1 MKKLTTKKSLE
12 QQKKNKFISIAILSI
27 VVVIGAFLLIPST
40 ADENIEQHLYSE
52 NAPIFGSKNAK
63 VTIVEFF
70 DPACESCRAFY
81 PLVKS
86 QIKQYKGKVNL
97 IARPVAFHKNVG
109 PVVAALEATKMQ
121 NKFWDALRITL
132 YYQNNWAI
140 NHTAN
145 VDLLYPY
152 LQDAGIDIAK
162 LKVDMENPLI
172 AARMAQDAKDAKT
185 LKVFKT
191 PTFYVNGVALKQ
203 FGAEPFKALIAR
215 EVKKAYSEK

>member
-1 MKKLTTKKSLE
+1 MKKLATKKSIE
-12 QQKKNKFISIAILSI
+12 TKKKNKIISIAILCI
-27 VVVIGAFLLIPST
+27 AVVIT
-40 ADENIEQHLYSE
+40 ALSFTSNEPENIDQHLYSE
-52 NAPIFGSKNAK
+52 NALVFGNKNAK

-86 QIKQYKGKVNL
+86 QLKKYKGKVNL
-97 IARPVAFHKNVG
+97 IARPVAFHRNVG

-121 NKFWDALRITL
+121 GKFWESLGTTL
-132 YYQNNWAI
+132 NYQSRWAI
-140 NHTAN
+140 NHVAN

-152 LQDAGIDIAK
+152 LQDIGVDIEK
-162 LKVDMENPLI
+162 LKIDMKNPAI
-172 AARMAQDAKDAKT
+172 AESMAQDALDAKT

-191 PTFYVNGVALKQ
+191 PTFYVNGTALKE

-215 EVKKAYSEK
+215 EVKKAYPEK

>member
-1 MKKLTTKKSLE
+1 MKKLATKKSLE
-12 QQKKNKFISIAILSI
+12 QQKKNKIISIVIFSIL
-27 VVVIGAFLLIPST
+27 VVISAFLLMPST
-40 ADENIEQHLYSE
+40 ADKNIDQLLYSQ
-52 NAPIFGSKNAK
+52 NAPIFGNKHAK

-86 QIKQYKGKVNL
+86 QIKKYKGKVNL

-109 PVVAALEATKMQ
+109 PVVAALEATKIQ

-132 YYQNNWAI
+132 YYQSSWAI

-145 VDLLYPY
+145 VDLLFPY

-162 LKVDMENPLI
+162 LKIDMKSAVIAEN
-172 AARMAQDAKDAKT
+172 MAQDAKDAKT

-191 PTFYVNGVALKQ
+191 PTFYVNGTVLKQ

-215 EVKKAYSEK
+215 EVKKAYPAK

>member
-1 MKKLTTKKSLE
+1 MKKLTTKKSL
-12 QQKKNKFISIAILSI
+12 QAKKNNKIVLIALLSIA
-27 VVVIGAFLLIPST
+27 VVVTAFSLFSGGSNK
-40 ADENIEQHLYSE
+40 NIDQYLYSDD
-52 NAPIFGSKNAK
+52 ALIFGNKNAK

-97 IARPVAFHKNVG
+97 ILRPVAFHNNVG

-121 NKFWDALRITL
+121 GKYWDAVRTTL
-132 YYQNNWAI
+132 QYQGRWAI

-152 LQDAGIDIAK
+152 LQDIGVDITKLKIDLKNPVIAK
-162 LKVDMENPLI
+162 NMAKD
-172 AARMAQDAKDAKT
+172 AQDAKT
-185 LKVFKT
+185 LRVLKT
-191 PTFYVNGVALKQ
+191 PTFYVNGQQLKK
-203 FGAEPFKALIAR
+203 FGAQPFKTLIEKAV
-215 EVKKAYSEK
+215 EKAYPEK

>member
-1 MKKLTTKKSLE
+1 MKKLATKKSLE
-12 QQKKNKFISIAILSI
+12 QQKKNKIISIVIFSIL
-27 VVVIGAFLLIPST
+27 VVISAFLLMPST
-40 ADENIEQHLYSE
+40 ADKNIDQLLYSQ
-52 NAPIFGSKNAK
+52 NAPIFGNKHAK

-86 QIKQYKGKVNL
+86 QIKKYKGKVNL

-109 PVVAALEATKMQ
+109 PVVAALEATKIQ

-132 YYQNNWAI
+132 YYQSSWAI
-140 NHTAN
+140 NHTAS
-145 VDLLYPY
+145 VELLYPY

-162 LKVDMENPLI
+162 LKIDMKSAVIAEN
-172 AARMAQDAKDAKT
+172 MAQDAKDAKA

-191 PTFYVNGVALKQ
+191 PTFYVNGKALTQ
-203 FGAEPFKALIAR
+203 FGDVQLKALIER
-215 EVKKAYSEK
+215 EVRKAYPEK

>member
-1 MKKLTTKKSLE
+1 MKKLATKKSLE
-12 QQKKNKFISIAILSI
+12 QQKKNKIISIVIFSI
-27 VVVIGAFLLIPST
+27 VIVIGVFLLMPST
-40 ADENIEQHLYSE
+40 TDKNIDQLLYSQ
-52 NAPIFGSKNAK
+52 NAPIFGSKHAK

-132 YYQNNWAI
+132 YYQSSWAI

-162 LKVDMENPLI
+162 LKIDMKSAVIAEN
-172 AARMAQDAKDAKT
+172 MAKDAKDAKA

-191 PTFYVNGVALKQ
+191 PTFYVNGKALTQ
-203 FGAEPFKALIAR
+203 FGDVQLKALIER
-215 EVKKAYSEK
+215 EVRKAYPEK

>member
-1 MKKLTTKKSLE
+1 MKKLATKKSLE
-12 QQKKNKFISIAILSI
+12 QKKKNKIISIAILTI
-27 VVVIGAFLLIPST
+27 AVVIGAFLLIPSGSNT
-40 ADENIEQHLYSE
+40 NIDQYLYSE
-52 NAPIFGSKNAK
+52 NAPIFGNKNAK

-97 IARPVAFHKNVG
+97 IVRPVAFHKNVG

-121 NKFWDALRITL
+121 GKFWDALRTTL
-132 YYQNNWAI
+132 FYQSDWAI
-140 NHTAN
+140 NHTGN

-152 LQDAGIDIAK
+152 LKDIGVNIEQLKIDMNKPIIAESMAKDA
-162 LKVDMENPLI
+162 
-172 AARMAQDAKDAKT
+172 QDAKT
-185 LKVFKT
+185 LKVLKT
-191 PTFYVNGVALKQ
+191 PTFYVNGTVLKQ
-203 FGAEPFKALIAR
+203 FGEKPFKALIAN